1 MVQRI
6 RRQFDVQP
14 KRILIVLPNW
24 VGDVVMATPVLRA
37 LRDRFAGASICYL
50 ARPMMNDLLAGSGW
64 ADEVVNWEPKGRD
77 RRGGTMIGLAARLR
91 RRGFDWAVLL
101 TNSFRSAL
109 LVRLAGIRRRIGYDR
124 DARRLLLTDRLGVE
138 RVDGKVAVTRMVDY
152 YGRLAEHLG
161 CDRPGDRL
169 ELFTDRG
176 DDRVIDERL
185 AGLGIDAGP
194 GPGGLVVISPG
205 ASYGVAK
212 LWLPERFAAV
222 ADHLID
228 RHGVAVVISCA
239 PGEEP
244 IARRIAE
251 LCDKRVH
258 VLDHPVTTLGQFKSL
273 IRRCDLLINND
284 TGPRHVA
291 KAFGVAVVT
300 VFGPTHQGWTDTDY
314 PLERK
319 VAVAVDCG
327 PCQKKVCPIQG
338 PTRLCCMTGVT
349 VEMVTAAAEEL
360 LAKRPATVLG
370 R

>member
-1 MVQRI
+1 MQRV
-6 RRQFDVQP
+6 RRQFDGQP
-14 KRILIVLPNW
+14 NRILIVLPNW
-24 VGDVVMATPVLRA
+24 VGDVVMATPALRA
-37 LRDRFAGASICYL
+37 LRARFAGASIVYL
-50 ARPMMNDLLAGSGW
+50 ARPMMNDLVAGSGW
-64 ADEVVNWEPKGRD
+64 ADEVVNWDPKGRN
-77 RRGGTMIGLAARLR
+77 RRGRAMMGLAARLR
-91 RRGFDWAVLL
+91 RRRFDWAVLL

-124 DARRLLLTDRLGVE
+124 DARRLMLTDRLPVK
-138 RVDGKVAVTRMVDY
+138 RIDGRIAVTRMVDY

-161 CDRPGDRL
+161 CDPPGDRL
-169 ELFTDRG
+169 ELFTDPD
-176 DDRVIDERL
+176 DDRVIDRRL
-185 AGLGIDAGP
+185 IALDIDAGST
-194 GPGGLVVISPG
+194 PGGLVVISPG
-205 ASYGVAK
+205 ASYGAAK

-244 IARRIAE
+244 LARRIAD
-251 LCDKRVH
+251 LCKRQVH
-258 VLDHPVTTLGQFKSL
+258 VLDDPVTTLGQFKSL

-291 KAFGVAVVT
+291 KAFGVPIVT

-319 VAVAVDCG
+319 VAVSVDCG
-327 PCQKKVCPIQG
+327 PCQKKLCPIEG

-349 VEMVTAAAEEL
+349 VEMVTAAAAEL
-360 LAKRPATVLG
+360 LAKRPATVLD